1 MSTVRHHIRRGMELT
16 SSTRQIE
23 TWRLK
28 HFDENGWTG
37 PDLQNLYDKMMDIR
51 SIYSPEEM
59 SDKEILEAVLGR
71 HSVYLRGW
79 GRSSG
84 TTNNKSHGT
93 TIESDHPSYQELVQ
107 RLNEAN
113 NRLDEVVNVLCQNN
127 LMPQSKISP
136 TNEDLDANLDNL
148 E

>member
-1 MSTVRHHIRRGMELT
+1 MNIRE
-16 SSTRQIE
+16 
-23 TWRLK
+23 
-28 HFDENGWTG
+28 
-37 PDLQNLYDKMMDIR
+37 
-51 SIYSPEEM
+51 IYSPEEM

-84 TTNNKSHGT
+84 TTNNNKAHGT
-93 TIESDHPSYQELVQ
+93 TIESDQPSYQELVH

-127 LMPQSKISP
+127 LMPQPKISP
-136 TNEDLDANLDNL
+136 TNEDLDANLENLDNL